1 MSDSNEEDNDVDDI
15 DDEEEI
21 GEDEQADDIIEDDHN
36 LPFGED
42 LLYNK
47 FRLEGGEAI

>member
-21 GEDEQADDIIEDDHN
+21 GEDEQADDFIEEASN
-36 LPFGED
+36 IPLGEE
-42 LLYNK
+42 LLVS
-47 FRLEGGEAI
+47 